1 MDEADRVVVL
11 QLEDGLTLVSVLRTP
26 NERVGGAQH
35 GYELWRGTEWI
46 AACESMQD
54 VFDHLRMPDE
64 TTEDRAIDDGSTA

>member
-11 QLEDGLTLVSVLRTP
+11 QLEDGLTLFSVLRP
-26 NERVGGAQH
+26 PDERVDGAQH
-35 GYELWRGTEWI
+35 SYELWRGTEWI

-64 TTEDRAIDDGSTA
+64 TTEDRAIDAGSTA